1 VPVLGVVENMSGY
14 LCPCCK
20 TSSQVFPPS
29 GEGPRGMARQ
39 FGVPFLGALPIDPML
54 LQACERGQAFVTATP
69 DAPGVAPFL
78 AVVAGLVEAVE
89 LQAAGREGSGGGG
102 GAAGGPAP

>member
-1 VPVLGVVENMSGY
+1 MSGY

-39 FGVPFLGALPIDPML
+39 FGVPFLGALPIDPLL
-54 LQACERGQAFVTATP
+54 LQSCEKGVAFVTAHP
-69 DAPGVAPFL
+69 DAPGVAPLL
-78 AVVAGLVEAVE
+78 AVVKAVVGAVE
-89 LQAAGREGSGGGG
+89 GGEGGEGGGGGGGGGG
-102 GAAGGPAP
+102 GAAAPQAAAP